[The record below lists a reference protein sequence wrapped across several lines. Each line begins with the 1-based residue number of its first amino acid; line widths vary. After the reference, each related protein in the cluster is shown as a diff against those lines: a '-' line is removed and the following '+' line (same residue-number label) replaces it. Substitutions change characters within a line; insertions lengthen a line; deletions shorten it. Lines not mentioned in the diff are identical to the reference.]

1 MTKIADSTLL
11 AFQALDTN
19 PEKKFIGTPV
29 AKKLSLLLRPT
40 FTARPGKTMLW
51 GDWSAIEARTLPFN
65 AASPGAEKVL
75 DVFRES
81 DNDKT
86 KPDIYVRT
94 GVDVVSDGPLFG
106 ATAEEVWAILKDK
119 NDPLNG
125 AAKKLRQAQGKVPVL
140 SLGFGG
146 GLGALQAMAVNYG
159 VHFSDEQGMDVVRR
173 WRDANGW
180 ARSFWGQH
188 GRNGSF
194 GLWGAINSAIE
205 NPDTIMPVGRVAY
218 VYDKSYL
225 GGTVFCALPCGR
237 LLTYPKI
244 KWEWREVTDKKTGKT
259 EDRYQLTYL
268 KEYGRSAMWYGK
280 LAENVTQ
287 AVAASVLRRTLKRLR
302 YEEFKGENGK
312 WQAYEDIMPVVMH
325 THDEIVT
332 EIDDGREEYLERV
345 LLDVME
351 TNDEWD
357 EGLPLKAEASSNWF
371 YSKAYD

>member
-1 MTKIADSTLL
+1 MKRIEEKTLL
-11 AFQALDTN
+11 AFRDLD
-19 PEKKFIGTPV
+19 KAQTPP
-29 AKKLSLLLRPT
+29 AKKLSLLLRPS
-40 FTARPGKTMLW
+40 FIARPGKTMLW
-51 GDWSAIEARTLPFN
+51 GDWSAIEARTLPYN

-81 DNDKT
+81 DNDSS

-94 GVDVVSDGPLFG
+94 GVDVVADGPLFG
-106 ATAEEVWAILKDK
+106 ATAEEVWAILKNK

-159 VHFSDEQGMDVVRR
+159 VHFSDEQGMDVVKR

-180 ARSFWGQH
+180 ARSFWGAH
-188 GRNGSF
+188 GRNGSY

-205 NPDTIMPVGRVAY
+205 NPDTIMTAGRVAY

-237 LLTYPKI
+237 IIAYPKI

-259 EDRYQLTYL
+259 DDRYQLTYL
-268 KEYGRSAMWYGK
+268 KNYGRSALWYGK

-287 AVAASVLRRTLKRLR
+287 GLAASILRRTLKRLR
-302 YEEFKGENGK
+302 YEEFQNVGGV
-312 WQAYEDIMPVVMH
+312 WQAYEDVMPVVMH

-332 EIDDGREEYLERV
+332 EIDQDMVEAYKPI
-345 LLDVME
+345 LLDVMQ
-351 TNDEWD
+351 TNDDWD
-357 EGLPLKAEASSNWF
+357 EGLPLKAETGDNW
-371 YSKAYD
+371 YYTKTLD